1 MRSKS
6 PTLFPCATAT
16 GAAFLVLAPAGGSK
30 AGRSVSASSVV
41 ALVAPRPCP
50 RGRTIS
56 MDVIAM

>member
-16 GAAFLVLAPAGGSK
+16 GAAFLVLAPAGGSE